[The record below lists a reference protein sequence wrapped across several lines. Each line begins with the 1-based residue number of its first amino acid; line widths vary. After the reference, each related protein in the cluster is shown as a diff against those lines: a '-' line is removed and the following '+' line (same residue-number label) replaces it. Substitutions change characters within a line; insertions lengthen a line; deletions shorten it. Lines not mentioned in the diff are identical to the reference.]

1 MTTELSPCLQY
12 LHHSAILMIKQVPCP
27 ETKDEERQLDQSE
40 LKEQLTIQTANLFQ
54 LLLTQKRR
62 FPLDNL
68 LKRPTK
74 LAKPNSSE
82 FRNYEPAPL
91 QS

>member
-12 LHHSAILMIKQVPCP
+12 LHHSTILMIKQVPSP
-27 ETKDEERQLDQSE
+27 ETKDKERKLNQGE
-40 LKEQLTIQTANLFQ
+40 LKEELTIQTANLFQ

-68 LKRPTK
+68 LKRPAK
-74 LAKPNSSE
+74 LAKPDPSK
-82 FRNYEPAPL
+82 FRNYEPA
-91 QS
+91 